1 MNDHLDEKQERWL
14 AADLDAT
21 SGADFEREVLADPDL
36 AEAAYASLVL
46 NEALSVAAD
55 VTVVEAV
62 EAAATGSRWGVT
74 PQRWAWAGGLMAALL
89 AFVILMPRSGD
100 ISGDLPSRLRGAG
113 DTGAAIGIAP
123 DGQWDQFPVEFRWH
137 QADPTRVT
145 RYRWEL
151 YDAET
156 KLRAVAVIADSVLV
170 RPASETPSD
179 SLGNWLWLVTEL
191 RPDGLEG
198 PTSAAVKFAVVA
210 KGQK

>member
-21 SGADFEREVLADPDL
+21 SHADFEREMLADPDL
-36 AEAAYASLVL
+36 AEAAYVALVL
-46 NEALSVAAD
+46 SEALNETAAE
-55 VTVVEAV
+55 TVE
-62 EAAATGSRWGVT
+62 EAATSSRWGVT

-113 DTGAAIGIAP
+113 DTGAALGLAP
-123 DGQWDQFPVEFRWH
+123 DGEMDHFPVEFRWH
-137 QADPTRVT
+137 PADPTRVT

-151 YDAET
+151 YDAQA
-156 KLRAVAVIADSVLV
+156 KLRAVAVVADSVLV

-179 SLGNWLWLVTEL
+179 SLGNWLWLVIEL
-191 RPDGLEG
+191 RPNGLEG
-198 PTSAAVKFAVVA
+198 PTSAAVKFAVQA